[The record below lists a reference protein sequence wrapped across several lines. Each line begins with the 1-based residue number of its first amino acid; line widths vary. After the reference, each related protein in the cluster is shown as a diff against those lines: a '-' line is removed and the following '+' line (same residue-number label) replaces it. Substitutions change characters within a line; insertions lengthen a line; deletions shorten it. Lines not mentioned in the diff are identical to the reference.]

1 MEDTTSN
8 LDFRLSR
15 KMTKAGDVKFHILQ
29 RQMPMAAKDRS
40 LSPEGVPTP
49 CQFEADLANPHSFHG
64 GSASFVLNLQDV
76 I

>member
-15 KMTKAGDVKFHILQ
+15 KMKKASNVKFHVLQ
-29 RQMPMAAKDRS
+29 RQMPMVAEDRS

-49 CQFEADLANPHSFHG
+49 CHLEADLSNPRSFYS
-64 GSASFVLNLQDV
+64 GSPSFVLNLPDV